1 MKALLGTK
9 RGMTRVFTEDG
20 RQVGVT
26 VVEVGPCVVT
36 QVKTARTDGYEAV
49 QIAYGPVEARKAGK
63 ALIGHFGKAGKGTF
77 RHVRE
82 VRGAGEGLALG
93 SELTA
98 GVFAKGDRVD
108 VTGKSKGRGFA
119 GVFKRFNF
127 GGGKAT
133 HGSMFHRAPGS
144 IGMRQDPGKVA
155 KGKKLPGHMGDKRVT
170 TRNLEVV
177 EVLADKGVL
186 LIRGSVPGAP
196 NGLVFVQAA
205 G

>member
-36 QVKTARTDGYEAV
+36 QVKTKETDGYEAV
-49 QIAYGPVEARKAGK
+49 QIAYGAVEARKVAK
-63 ALIGHFGKAGKGTF
+63 ALIGHFGKAGKGAF

-82 VRGAGEGLALG
+82 VRGAGAGLALG
-93 SELTA
+93 AELKA
-98 GVFAKGDRVD
+98 DVFAAGDRVD

-155 KGKKLPGHMGDKRVT
+155 KGKKLPGHMGDERVT

-177 EVLADKGVL
+177 GVLADKGVL